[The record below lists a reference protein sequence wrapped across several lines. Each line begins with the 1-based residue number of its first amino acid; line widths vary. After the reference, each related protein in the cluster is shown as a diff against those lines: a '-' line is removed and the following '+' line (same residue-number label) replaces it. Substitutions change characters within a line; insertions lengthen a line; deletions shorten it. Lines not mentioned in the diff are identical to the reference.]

1 MNNWLDLS
9 NNANKFK
16 NSYFN
21 GFIDISGGYLNIRN
35 DGSINLFNSSNDNYP
50 MFSIK
55 SDKIYIN
62 DPDTNIITDIS
73 NDRLIYLKNVTS
85 DIEESIT
92 NLKNITLSY
101 NTNNY
106 DASINNNLSVGKDT
120 NIGGR
125 LFVNNGPIV
134 LGNVSY
140 YNPSEEVVFDDESF
154 YYVKMNDV
162 TSYDQNINGNLTIK
176 GQINAEEG
184 FKVGGDTSIE
194 GRLFV
199 SQGPIILGNLVYLNP
214 TEEVVFDNELFYYIK
229 VNDGSDG
236 PSNSTNVEN
245 NLNITG
251 IVVAKTDL
259 NVLGR
264 LSVLK
269 DVSFNGNINTGGDV
283 SINSNLYVTGNI
295 FMNGNQ
301 VYQTGPTGMTGATGA
316 TGPFGYTGFTG
327 PTGQIGPI
335 FSGNVTFINPIEKI
349 TFDNDSFYYMELN
362 SGNNYDANVNG
373 NAVISNNFTV
383 NGSCILNGNNQST
396 SINTGSLI
404 VNGGVGISG
413 SLYVGQTCFVGGT
426 QITSDYRI
434 KENIKELDES
444 YNVDNIRVVNY
455 YNKNTNNKEIGVIA
469 HELEE
474 LYPYLVNGEKD
485 GKELQSVNYIGIIGI
500 LIKEIQLLKNSIN
513 NIKNTN

>member
-9 NNANKFK
+9 NNANKLK
-16 NSYFN
+16 NSYFS

-35 DGSINLFNSSNDNYP
+35 DGYINLFDSNDYP
-50 MFSIK
+50 TFSIN
-55 SDKIYIN
+55 SEKIYIR
-62 DPDTNIITDIS
+62 DSSTNITTDIS

-85 DIEESIT
+85 DLQLSISNLNQITSSFTTTT
-92 NLKNITLSY
+92 NL
-101 NTNNY
+101 
-106 DASINNNLSVGKDT
+106 DASINNNLFVGKDT

-125 LFVNNGPIV
+125 LFVNSGPIV

-140 YNPSEEVVFDDESF
+140 YNPSEEVVFDNESF

-162 TSYDQNINGNLTIK
+162 TSYDQNINGNLTIRGK
-176 GQINAEEG
+176 VSAHEG
-184 FKVGGDTSIE
+184 FIVSGDASIE

-199 SQGPIILGNLVYLNP
+199 SEGPIILGNIVYLNP
-214 TEEVVFDNELFYYIK
+214 TEEVVFDNELFYYIR

-236 PSNSTNVEN
+236 SSNITNVKN
-245 NLNITG
+245 NLSVTG
-251 IVVAKTDL
+251 IIYAENDL
-259 NVLGR
+259 IISNRLFVLE
-264 LSVLK
+264 
-269 DVSFNGNINTGGDV
+269 DVSLNGNVSTGGDV

-295 FMNGNQ
+295 FMNGNK

-349 TFDNDSFYYMELN
+349 TFDTDSFYYMELN
-362 SGNNYDANVNG
+362 SGNNYDAVVNG
-373 NAVISNNFTV
+373 NAVINNNFTV
-383 NGSCILNGNNQST
+383 NGSCNLNGNQTST
-396 SINTGSLI
+396 SINSGSLT

-413 SLYVGQTCFVGGT
+413 SLYVGETCFVGGT

-434 KENIKELDES
+434 KEDIKELDET
-444 YNVDNIRVVNY
+444 YNIDNIHVVNY
-455 YNKNTNNKEIGVIA
+455 YNKNTKKKEIGVIA

-474 LYPYLVNGEKD
+474 NYPYLVNGEKD
-485 GKELQSVNYIGIIGI
+485 GNNLQSVNYIGIIGL
-500 LIKEIQLLKNSIN
+500 LIKEIQILKEKLN
-513 NIKNTN
+513 K

>member
-16 NSYFN
+16 NSYFS
-21 GFIDISGGYLNIRN
+21 GFVDVSGGYLNIRN
-35 DGSINLFNSSNDNYP
+35 DGYINLFDSNDYP
-50 MFSIK
+50 TFSIK
-55 SDKIYIN
+55 SDKIYIR
-62 DPDTNIITDIS
+62 DSSTNITTDIS

-85 DIEESIT
+85 DLQLSISNLNQITSSFSTTT
-92 NLKNITLSY
+92 NF
-101 NTNNY
+101 
-106 DASINNNLSVGKDT
+106 DASINNNLFVGKDT

-125 LFVNNGPIV
+125 LFVNSGPIV

-162 TSYDQNINGNLTIK
+162 TSYDQNINGNLTIRGK
-176 GQINAEEG
+176 VSAHEG
-184 FKVGGDTSIE
+184 FIVSGDASIE

-199 SQGPIILGNLVYLNP
+199 SEGPIILGNLVYLNP
-214 TEEVVFDNELFYYIK
+214 TEEVVFDNELFYYIR

-236 PSNSTNVEN
+236 SSNSTNVKN
-245 NLNITG
+245 NLNVTG
-251 IVVAKTDL
+251 IIYAENDL
-259 NVLGR
+259 IISNR
-264 LSVLK
+264 LFVLK
-269 DVSFNGNINTGGDV
+269 DVSLNGNVSTGGDV

-295 FMNGNQ
+295 FMNGNK

-349 TFDNDSFYYMELN
+349 TFDTDSFYYMELN
-362 SGNNYDANVNG
+362 SGNNYDAVVNG
-373 NAVISNNFTV
+373 NAVINNNFTV
-383 NGSCILNGNNQST
+383 NGSCNLNGNQTST
-396 SINTGSLI
+396 SINSGSLI

-413 SLYVGQTCFVGGT
+413 TLYVGETCFVGGT

-434 KENIKELDES
+434 KEDIKELDET
-444 YNVDNIRVVNY
+444 YNIDNIHVVKY
-455 YNKNTNNKEIGVIA
+455 YNKNTKKKEIGVIA

-474 LYPYLVNGEKD
+474 NYPYLVNGEKD
-485 GKELQSVNYIGIIGI
+485 GSNLQSVNYIGIIGL
-500 LIKEIQLLKNSIN
+500 LIKEIQILKQKLN
-513 NIKNTN
+513 K

>member
-9 NNANKFK
+9 NNANKLK
-16 NSYFN
+16 NTYFN
-21 GFIDISGGYLNIRN
+21 GFVDISGGYLNIRN
-35 DGSINLFNSSNDNYP
+35 DGSINLFNSTNDYYP

-55 SDKIYIN
+55 SDKIIIN

-125 LFVNNGPIV
+125 LFVNSGPIV

-162 TSYDQNINGNLTIK
+162 TSYDQNINGNLTIR
-176 GQINAEEG
+176 GEINAAQG

-199 SQGPIILGNLVYLNP
+199 SQGPIVLGNLIYLNP
-214 TEEVVFDNELFYYIK
+214 IEEVVFDNELFYYIK

-245 NLNITG
+245 DLNITG
-251 IVVAKTDL
+251 IVLAKTDV

-264 LSVLK
+264 LSVLN
-269 DVSFNGNINTGGDV
+269 DVSFD
-283 SINSNLYVTGNI
+283 SNLYVTGNI
-295 FMNGNQ
+295 FMNGNK
-301 VYQTGPTGMTGATGA
+301 VYQTGPTGMTGDTGA

-327 PTGQIGPI
+327 PTGEIGPI

-383 NGSCILNGNNQST
+383 NGSCRLNGNYQST

-413 SLYVGQTCFVGGT
+413 SLYVGETCFVGGT

-434 KENIKELDES
+434 KENIKELDDS
-444 YNVDNIRVVNY
+444 YNVDNIHVVNY
-455 YNKNTNNKEIGVIA
+455 YNKNTNNNEIGVIA
-469 HELEE
+469 HELQE
-474 LYPYLVNGEKD
+474 LYPYLVKGEKD
-485 GKELQSVNYIGIIGI
+485 GTELQSVNYIGIIGI
-500 LIKEIQLLKNSIN
+500 LIKEIQTLKKH
-513 NIKNTN
+513 IKNITKY